1 MRQSKTGRIIA
12 IAAGTCLLLALG
24 CGLLGLAVQ
33 QGAISPRDIHAQ
45 LGSITVIT
53 RGPQSFL
60 CPPQGNPTE
69 NLCDRMKLAPLPAVY
84 RIWVYWETPGRR
96 THSTRTLIQ
105 WAIPVRQ
112 E

>member
-1 MRQSKTGRIIA
+1 MRHSKIGRPITLLA
-12 IAAGTCLLLALG
+12 SACLLLAFG

-33 QGAISPRDIHAQ
+33 QGTITPRDIHVQ
-45 LGSITVIT
+45 LGPLILIT
-53 RGPQSFL
+53 RGPRSFL

-84 RIWVYWETPGRR
+84 RIWIYWGSSGRS
-96 THSTRTLIQ
+96 TQSTRTLAQ
-105 WAIPVRQ
+105 WTIPVR